1 MINGEKAREISSDV
15 PSPDPLDEFLPCV
28 GSKSD
33 VLSDYSSCRESEFER
48 YCSANSVMGTASLC
62 SSLGTC
68 NDLLDSDLGYTRSL
82 GFGEDPVLENFSF
95 GARFPK
101 NSSDEGSFD
110 YSSDGRVR
118 TCREKGDVGIS
129 VSALESK
136 VLPGL
141 NKWSKSLPRQEEN
154 SSIGAICSENDV
166 ENLTTRTVNNLLPK
180 DDCAEDN
187 AEGSMLGGHKD
198 RGLLPGSTEHY
209 SSEEI
214 ITVQNDKDKFA
225 ICAVANEA
233 NVLQAGDNSLS
244 YVASCGENLNK
255 PGPNDVVQLHEPIS
269 ASPVS
274 VDGKEIGKFTE
285 AGEETSTRSERS
297 EDERSSVDYG
307 TDDEQTIGLS
317 DRINLCYYR
326 KGKTDNENPLLL
338 NSVVAF
344 GSDDWDKFEQEAV
357 ESSLTVVPFDNTQEL
372 QQQHVETERNL
383 LSSNFAVVNESN
395 VLQSGENSTSY
406 VPSCGENKPGPNDV
420 FQLHESTSA
429 SGVSVDGTELGKLTE
444 ADKEISTR
452 YERSEDERSSVDYG
466 TDDEQRIGLSDRIN
480 LPFYHKGKTDD
491 ENPLLIN
498 TSVAFGSDDWDKFE
512 QEAVESSLTAVPLDD
527 TQEPQ
532 RQHVETERNLLI
544 SNFVVENESNVLQS
558 GEISPS
564 DVASCIENFNE
575 PIPCDVVQL
584 HESTSASGVSV
595 DGMEVGKFTEVDK
608 ETSTR
613 YEHSEDERSSVDYG
627 TDDEQRIGLSD
638 RINLPFYHKSKTDDE
653 NPLLINTSVAFGT
666 DDWDKFEQE
675 AVESSLM
682 AVPLDETQ
690 EPQRQHVET
699 ERNLLSS
706 NFAVVNESNVLQSGE
721 ISPSDVSPH
730 SPSDVPSCGENFNEP
745 CPNDVIQLHGLT
757 SVSGFSVDGMEVGK
771 FTETHK
777 ETSTRY
783 EHSED
788 ERSLVDYGTDDEQ
801 SIGLSDRINVD
812 FYHKGKIDDENSLLI
827 NSAVAFGSDDW
838 DKFEQEAKES
848 SLTAVLLDEIQE
860 PQQQHVETERNLLS
874 STLGAYSG
882 SPIFGVS
889 EQVEN
894 MEEIPISSCRVQ
906 ATNKSTEYLERY
918 SVSNV
923 LTLRD
928 LSVQKA
934 PGGIDSNIMDDTAE
948 TELQYINDNEMSSLD
963 KSEVVKVDLLG
974 SLGILETQLQLD
986 PLSNAAVGQLCSIAT
1001 ETCQDNVTVDLQ
1013 NVVKDALPPMVEND
1027 EESLLMT
1034 IVTDSSVSKD
1044 LGKENV
1050 ASNEAE
1056 NLELNEFYD
1065 EVVHEMEEILLDS
1078 VESPGARFT
1087 KGNRASLSQHPNPF
1101 RDGSSTASTSGT
1113 DDAYPQVQQP
1123 LKIDGIEVVG
1133 AKQKKGEVS
1142 LGERL
1147 VGVKEYTVY
1156 RLRVWSGE
1164 DQWEVE
1170 RRYRDFVSLYRQLKT
1185 FFADKGQVLPSPWFD
1200 VERESRKI
1208 FGNASPDVVTQ
1219 RSALIQDCLRSIRH
1233 FGFLFSASSPLIW
1246 FLSPQRT
1253 LSNSSMLNTFVP
1265 HSPSAY
1271 GGETSTQGVST
1282 LGKTISLLVEV
1293 PPHKSMKE
1301 LLESQHYSCAGCHRY
1316 FNEGKTLL
1324 KEFVETF
1331 GWGKP
1336 RLCEYTAQLFCASC
1350 HTNDTAIL
1358 PAKVLHFWD
1367 FTQYPVSQLAKSYLE
1382 SIYDQPMLCVSAVN
1396 PFLVSRV
1403 PTLHHVMGIRKKVGA
1418 MLPYVHCPFRRS
1430 IYRGLGSRRYL
1441 VESNDFFALR
1451 DLVDLSRGAFAALPV
1466 MVENVSKKIS
1476 EHITDQCLIC
1486 CDVGVP
1492 CGARQACEDPS
1503 SLIFPFQAIEV
1514 ERCRSCESVFHE
1526 ACFRKLRSCPCGTNL
1541 EVEHHEGPTDTV
1553 RCNAGDEVD
1562 GALDLSAR
1570 KSNTGST
1577 MSFLTGLFSRVGS
1590 EKTLS
1595 PRDNS
1600 TVILMGSLP
1609 SNSL

>member
-1 MINGEKAREISSDV
+1 MINGEEVQEISSNI

-28 GSKSD
+28 GQNSD
-33 VLSDYSSCRESEFER
+33 AGDASPVLSDCSSCGESEFE
-48 YCSANSVMGTASLC
+48 SSVKGTASLR

-68 NDLLDSDLGYTRSL
+68 NDLLDSDLGNGRSL
-82 GFGEDPVLENFSF
+82 GFGEDRVLENFGS
-95 GARFPK
+95 GARFLI
-101 NSSDEGSFD
+101 NSGDMGSASIGSFV
-110 YSSDGRVR
+110 YSSDGRVQS
-118 TCREKGDVGIS
+118 CREKGDVGIS

-136 VLPGL
+136 VFPGL
-141 NKWSKSLPRQEEN
+141 NKRSKSLPRQEEN
-154 SSIGAICSENDV
+154 SSIGAICSENNV
-166 ENLTTRTVNNLLPK
+166 ENLTLNVNNILPK

-187 AEGSMLGGHKD
+187 FEGSMLGGHND
-198 RGLLPGSTEHY
+198 RGLLPGSAEHY

-214 ITVQNDKDKFA
+214 ITVQNDKEM
-225 ICAVANEA
+225 I
-233 NVLQAGDNSLS
+233 
-244 YVASCGENLNK
+244 Y
-255 PGPNDVVQLHEPIS
+255 
-269 ASPVS
+269 
-274 VDGKEIGKFTE
+274 T
-285 AGEETSTRSERS
+285 
-297 EDERSSVDYG
+297 
-307 TDDEQTIGLS
+307 
-317 DRINLCYYR
+317 
-326 KGKTDNENPLLL
+326 
-338 NSVVAF
+338 
-344 GSDDWDKFEQEAV
+344 
-357 ESSLTVVPFDNTQEL
+357 
-372 QQQHVETERNL
+372 
-383 LSSNFAVVNESN
+383 FAVVNESN
-395 VLQSGENSTSY
+395 VLQSGENSPSY
-406 VPSCGENKPGPNDV
+406 VASCGENFTKPGPSDV
-420 FQLHESTSA
+420 VQLHESTSA
-429 SGVSVDGTELGKLTE
+429 SRVSADGKEVGKFTE
-444 ADKEISTR
+444 ADEETSTR
-452 YERSEDERSSVDYG
+452 YEHSEDERSSVDYG
-466 TDDEQRIGLSDRIN
+466 TDEEKSISLNDRIN
-480 LPFYHKGKTDD
+480 LRYYDKGKTDD

-498 TSVAFGSDDWDKFE
+498 SAVAFGSVDWNEFE
-512 QEAVESSLTAVPLDD
+512 QEAEESSLTAVLLDE
-527 TQEPQ
+527 TREPQ
-532 RQHVETERNLLI
+532 QHHVETERNLLS
-544 SNFVVENESNVLQS
+544 SNFAAENGSNVLES
-558 GEISPS
+558 GEFSLS
-564 DVASCIENFNE
+564 HAASCGDNVTKPGPN
-575 PIPCDVVQL
+575 DAVQF
-584 HESTSASGVSV
+584 HELTSASGVSV
-595 DGMEVGKFTEVDK
+595 EGTEVGKFTEADK

-627 TDDEQRIGLSD
+627 TDEEHIIILND
-638 RINLPFYHKSKTDDE
+638 RTNLQFYHRGKIDDE
-653 NPLLINTSVAFGT
+653 NPLLINSAVAFGS
-666 DDWDKFEQE
+666 DNCDKFEQE
-675 AVESSLM
+675 AVESSLK
-682 AVPLDETQ
+682 AALLDETQ
-690 EPQRQHVET
+690 EPQQQHVET

-706 NFAVVNESNVLQSGE
+706 NFVVENESNVLQSDE
-721 ISPSDVSPH
+721 TSPSYVASY
-730 SPSDVPSCGENFNEP
+730 GENLNEP
-745 CPNDVIQLHGLT
+745 GPNDAVRLHEST
-757 SVSGFSVDGMEVGK
+757 SASGVSVNGTEVGK
-771 FTETHK
+771 FTEADK
-777 ETSTRY
+777 ETPTRY

-801 SIGLSDRINVD
+801 SISLSDRKNLR
-812 FYHKGKIDDENSLLI
+812 FYHGGKTDDENPLLI

-838 DKFEQEAKES
+838 DNFEQEEEES
-848 SLTAVLLDEIQE
+848 SLTAVLLDETQKPE
-860 PQQQHVETERNLLS
+860 QRNLLS
-874 STLGAYSG
+874 STIGPYS
-882 SPIFGVS
+882 SSSIFGIS

-894 MEEIPISSCRVQ
+894 VEEIPINSCQVQ
-906 ATNKSTEYLERY
+906 ATSKSTEYLESY

-923 LTLRD
+923 LTLQD

-934 PGGIDSNIMDDTAE
+934 PGGIDLNIMDGTAE
-948 TELQYINDNEMSSLD
+948 TELGYINDKEMSSNLD
-963 KSEVVKVDLLG
+963 KSEVVEDLLG
-974 SLGILETQLQLD
+974 SLGTSETQLQLD
-986 PLSNAAVGQLCSIAT
+986 PLSNTVLSQLCSSAT
-1001 ETCQDNVTVDLQ
+1001 EIPQDNMAGDLQ
-1013 NVVKDALPPMVEND
+1013 NFVKGAVWPMVENG
-1027 EESLLMT
+1027 EQAFLMPV
-1034 IVTDSSVSKD
+1034 VTDSSVSKD

-1056 NLELNEFYD
+1056 NFGLNEFYD

-1078 VESPGARFT
+1078 VESPVARFT
-1087 KGNRASLSQHPNPF
+1087 KGNRGSLSQHPKPF

-1156 RLRVWSGE
+1156 RLRVCSGE

-1170 RRYRDFVSLYRQLKT
+1170 RRYRDFVSLHRQLKT
-1185 FFADKGQVLPSPWFD
+1185 FFAEKGQVLPSPWSD

-1219 RSALIQDCLRSIRH
+1219 RSALIQDCLQSIRY
-1233 FGFLFSASSPLIW
+1233 FGFLFTVSSPLIW
-1246 FLSPQRT
+1246 FLSPQRA
-1253 LSNSSMLNTFVP
+1253 LSNSSMSNTFVP

-1293 PPHKSMKE
+1293 PAHKSMKE

-1358 PAKVLHFWD
+1358 PARVLHFWD

-1396 PFLVSRV
+1396 PFLFSRV
-1403 PTLHHVMGIRKKVGA
+1403 PTLLHVMGIRKKIGA

-1476 EHITDQCLIC
+1476 EHITEQCLIC

-1503 SLIFPFQAIEV
+1503 SLIFPFQEIEV
-1514 ERCRSCESVFHE
+1514 ERCKSCESVFHE
-1526 ACFRKLRSCPCGTNL
+1526 ACFRKLRNCPCGTDL
-1541 EVEHHEGPTDTV
+1541 GLEHHGGPTDAI
-1553 RCNAGDEVD
+1553 RCKAGDEVD

-1577 MSFLTGLFSRVGS
+1577 MGFLSGLFSRVESEETFGS
-1590 EKTLS
+1590 RDDS
-1595 PRDNS
+1595 P
-1600 TVILMGSLP
+1600 VILMGSLP